1 MSFSPSGATIESR
14 GEIMKNSTAGIIIR
28 EARLACGMTQKQL
41 AEKMGISDKAVSKW
55 ERGTGLPDVS
65 LLLTLAD
72 ILNID
77 LRALLVCYEKNSK
90 DQDQSERRV

>member
-1 MSFSPSGATIESR
+1 
-14 GEIMKNSTAGIIIR
+14 MKNSTAGIIIR

-41 AEKMGISDKAVSKW
+41 AEKMGISDKAVSKG
-55 ERGTGLPDVS
+55 ERGTGLPDAS

-90 DQDQSERRV
+90 VQDQSERRV

>member
-1 MSFSPSGATIESR
+1 MMNDGS
-14 GEIMKNSTAGIIIR
+14 AGIIIR
-28 EARLACGMTQKQL
+28 QARLARGMTQKQL

-72 ILNID
+72 ILD
-77 LRALLVCYEKNSK
+77 MDVRALLRCYEK
-90 DQDQSERRV
+90 R

>member
-1 MSFSPSGATIESR
+1 
-14 GEIMKNSTAGIIIR
+14 MKDSTASIIIR
-28 EARLACGMTQKQL
+28 QARLACNMTQKQL

-72 ILNID
+72 ILDID
-77 LRALLVCYEKNSK
+77 LRVLLVCYERSNKA
-90 DQDQSERRV
+90 QD

>member
-1 MSFSPSGATIESR
+1 
-14 GEIMKNSTAGIIIR
+14 MKDSTAGIIIR
-28 EARLACGMTQKQL
+28 QARLAYGMTQKQL

-72 ILNID
+72 ILDID
-77 LRALLVCYEKNSK
+77 LRALLMCYERSGNA
-90 DQDQSERRV
+90 QD